1 MNIVKGSYQ
10 LARAR
15 HVQLHQHSGGAE
27 MTNTGATSRLWAHL
41 PGFHLHA
48 IKMGLS

>member
-1 MNIVKGSYQ
+1 MDIVKGSYQ

-15 HVQLHQHSGGAE
+15 HVQPHQHSGGAE
-27 MTNTGATSRLWAHL
+27 VTSAGTSQLWAHL
-41 PGFHLHA
+41 PGFLLHA